1 MNGKERGMKREPTAA
16 TMAGIYQLLDMELRD
31 LNAVDIQEA
40 DPAFC
45 MICEATDEIQ
55 DELNDAIEIMTDQPM
70 ATEAGRT
77 MEGLHR
83 QFTQIYRTAIEI
95 AGKSVRLAA
104 IARTGIIQS
113 ETMSRI
119 DRAETGGGEYE
130 NTD

>member
-1 MNGKERGMKREPTAA
+1 MKHEPTAA

-31 LNAVDIQEA
+31 LNAVDIQEV
-40 DPAFC
+40 DRAFC
-45 MICEATDEIQ
+45 LICEATDEIR

-83 QFTQIYRTAIEI
+83 QFTQIYRTAIKI

-113 ETMSRI
+113 ETMRRI
-119 DRAETGGGEYE
+119 DRAETGGRRI
-130 NTD
+130 